1 VICLD
6 TDWPTIACRP
16 DTNPAVVVRPDN
28 LVYVLYTSGS
38 TGRPKGVGMRHKS
51 VVNLILWQKAEF
63 VYNGQ
68 IRVLQF
74 ASLSFDVSFQEIF
87 TTWCTGS
94 VLVLISDTKRYGEDL
109 LDAIECQRIE
119 ALFLSFTSLRHLS
132 DQSITHQATMPFV
145 LRQVITAGE
154 QLQLTNNILA
164 LFSSLPGCTLT
175 NQYGP
180 SETHVVTSYPAH
192 GSPSGW
198 PIFPPIGRPIANTQ
212 IYILDAYMNPAPVGV
227 AGELYIG
234 GIGLARGYVN
244 RPDLTAEKFIPNPFS
259 AEPGTRLYRTGDV
272 ARWRSDGNIE
282 FLGRRDSQVKIR
294 GFRIE
299 LGEIEA
305 ALSQHPE
312 VQSAVVLAR
321 EDVPGEKRLVSY
333 IVPRQAQSLT
343 VSDLRQFLQGK
354 LPHYMIPAV
363 FVWLEHL
370 PLTPSG
376 KIDRRA
382 LPTPESGRPNL
393 DAVYVAPQTA
403 LEEIIAGIWASLLGV
418 ERVGIHD
425 NFFESGGD
433 SLTGTRLVARL
444 RDIFHIEM
452 PPYEIF
458 RSPTVARLVA
468 SLVENPSWRLEVNR
482 VIELIELVDTMSE
495 EDVTRM
501 LGDNM

>member
-1 VICLD
+1 
-6 TDWPTIACRP
+6 
-16 DTNPAVVVRPDN
+16 
-28 LVYVLYTSGS
+28 
-38 TGRPKGVGMRHKS
+38 
-51 VVNLILWQKAEF
+51 
-63 VYNGQ
+63 
-68 IRVLQF
+68 
-74 ASLSFDVSFQEIF
+74 
-87 TTWCTGS
+87 
-94 VLVLISDTKRYGEDL
+94 
-109 LDAIECQRIE
+109 
-119 ALFLSFTSLRHLS
+119 
-132 DQSITHQATMPFV
+132 
-145 LRQVITAGE
+145 
-154 QLQLTNNILA
+154 
-164 LFSSLPGCTLT
+164 
-175 NQYGP
+175 
-180 SETHVVTSYPAH
+180 
-192 GSPSGW
+192 
-198 PIFPPIGRPIANTQ
+198 
-212 IYILDAYMNPAPVGV
+212 MNPAPVGV

-259 AEPGTRLYRTGDV
+259 TEPGTRLYRTGDV

-282 FLGRRDSQVKIR
+282 FLGRLDSQVKIR

-305 ALSQHPE
+305 VLSQHPE

-382 LPTPESGRPNL
+382 LPAPESGRPNL
-393 DAVYVAPQTA
+393 DAVYVAPRTA

-425 NFFESGGD
+425 NFFELGGQ
-433 SLTGTRLVARL
+433 SLLATQAMSRL
-444 RDIFHIEM
+444 RDVSHVDLPLQTLFET
-452 PPYEIF
+452 
-458 RSPTVARLVA
+458 PTVADLAKAVIDITA
-468 SLVENPSWRLEVNR
+468 LKSSDAAVSNTPSDYLEV
-482 VIELIELVDTMSE
+482 IL
-495 EDVTRM
+495 
-501 LGDNM
+501 